1 MKDYDEIEAHIAEA
15 RRLRSEAVGE
25 YLSRGWHALE
35 RGLGA
40 LAAFVAHK
48 ARSKEKNR
56 QRPYLPA

>member
-25 YLSRGWHALE
+25 YLSRGWNALG

-40 LAAFVAHK
+40 LAALVARK
-48 ARSKEKNR
+48 ARPKEESR